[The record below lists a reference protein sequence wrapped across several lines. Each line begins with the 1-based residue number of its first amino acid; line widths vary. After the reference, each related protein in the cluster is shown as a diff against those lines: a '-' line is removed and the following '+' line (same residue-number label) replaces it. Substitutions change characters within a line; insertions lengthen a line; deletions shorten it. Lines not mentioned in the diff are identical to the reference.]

1 MKEQLKNLLKD
12 VRTYLILGLI
22 IVGGVYCRS
31 CNQKVELGQLPN
43 INYKLPD
50 KVYTDEKG
58 VQHAQQTTQPTTT
71 DVLASLVDSL
81 ISENKNLK
89 NAQSLVQVSTRI
101 DTVFVEKIKW
111 KDSTAGDFVIQK
123 KDDYIN
129 LLIEGNIK
137 SNDSKISLEIND
149 TISVVTTAKKHLFK
163 PDETS
168 IDISMKNPYNKV
180 QQMRSYSVP
189 EKKSLLVIGPSAGIL
204 WDGSKWRPSVG
215 VAVTYNLFSI
225 KTRK

>member
-22 IVGGVYCRS
+22 IVGAVYYRS
-31 CNQKVELGQLPN
+31 CNQKAEIGQIPN

-71 DVLASLVDSL
+71 DVLSSLVDSL
-81 ISENKNLK
+81 ISENKNLR

-111 KDSTAGDFVIQK
+111 KDSTAGDFTITKNDEWIKLAV
-123 KDDYIN
+123 
-129 LLIEGNIK
+129 EGNIK
-137 SNDSKISLEIND
+137 SGESKISLETND
-149 TISVVTTAKKHLFK
+149 TISMVTTTKKHLFK

-168 IDISMKNPYNKV
+168 MDVSLKSPYNKV
-180 QQMRSYSVP
+180 QQMRSYSIP
-189 EKKSLLVIGPSAGIL
+189 EKKSLLVVGPSAGVL